1 MRFSTKDLL
10 QPFHTTWLPG
20 EIQAAMLRLDL
31 VHPLVQGNK
40 WFKLKRNLEAA
51 GPLPVATFG
60 GPWSNH
66 LHAAAAACK
75 LLGKPVTGIV
85 RGEAPDPPSRT
96 LAEAAALGME
106 IVHVPRAVYD
116 AVKRGDLSAREL
128 DFPIAARLQFPEG
141 PQHQGKKNIDPS
153 ETNPQTGNAASEPGL
168 PITARLQTA
177 DSPQPPM
184 ENTTLRALLG
194 RAFVIPEGGGNAE
207 GAAGCEEILD
217 LGDFRAFTHIL
228 CATGTGTTLAGLI
241 NGAAERGISAEI
253 WGISALKGA
262 FSVEPEVRALLTED
276 RGNWGIFHDFH
287 EGGFAKISPAL
298 IDGMNDFFDQTGI
311 PTDRV
316 YTGKLVLAFRKM
328 CADGRFP
335 PGSRV
340 LLIHTGGLQGNAS
353 LPQGSLHF

>member
-1 MRFSTKDLL
+1 
-10 QPFHTTWLPG
+10 
-20 EIQAAMLRLDL
+20 MLRLDL

-51 GPLPVATFG
+51 GPLPVVTFG

-75 LLGKPVTGIV
+75 LMGKPVTGIV
-85 RGEAPDPPSRT
+85 RGEAPAPPSRT
-96 LAEAAALGME
+96 LTEAAALGME

-116 AVKRGDLSAREL
+116 AIKKGDLSAAGAEFATDSR
-128 DFPIAARLQFPEG
+128 AAGG
-141 PQHQGKKNIDPS
+141 PADKPFS
-153 ETNPQTGNAASEPGL
+153 LRTLLETAY
-168 PITARLQTA
+168 I
-177 DSPQPPM
+177 
-184 ENTTLRALLG
+184 
-194 RAFVIPEGGGNAE
+194 IPEGGGNAE

-217 LGDFRAFTHIL
+217 LGDFRPFTHIL

-241 NGAAERGISAEI
+241 NGAAKRGIGAEI

-262 FSVEPEVRALLTED
+262 YSVESEVRALLTED
-276 RGNWGIFHDFH
+276 RGNWGILHDFH
-287 EGGFAKISPAL
+287 EGGFAKISHAL
-298 IDGMNDFFDQTGI
+298 ITGMNDFFDQTGI

-316 YTGKLVLAFRKM
+316 YTGKLVLAFREM
-328 CADGRFP
+328 SAEGRFP
-335 PGSRV
+335 PGSHV

>member
-10 QPFHTTWLPG
+10 QNFHTTWLPG
-20 EIQAAMLRLDL
+20 EIEAAMLRLDL

-51 GPLPVATFG
+51 GPLPVVTFG

-85 RGEAPDPPSRT
+85 RGEAPFPPSRT

-106 IVHVPRAVYD
+106 IVHVSRAVYD
-116 AVKRGDLSAREL
+116 AIKKGDLSMA
-128 DFPIAARLQFPEG
+128 
-141 PQHQGKKNIDPS
+141 
-153 ETNPQTGNAASEPGL
+153 
-168 PITARLQTA
+168 
-177 DSPQPPM
+177 PP
-184 ENTTLRALLG
+184 TLRALLG
-194 RAFVIPEGGGNAE
+194 SAFVIPEGGGNTE

-217 LGDFRAFTHIL
+217 LGDFGAFTHIL

-241 NGAAERGISAEI
+241 NGAAKRGIGSEI

-262 FSVEPEVRALLTED
+262 FSVDSEVRALLTED

-298 IDGMNDFFDQTGI
+298 ITGMNDFFDQTGI

-328 CADGRFP
+328 SAEGRFP